1 MLTIDRS
8 AREVIF
14 KTNDDGTV
22 LMLVTVEVGDEMVVE
37 QIPLDTV
44 PLTEL
49 LRSLE
54 LAAEQLRCFL
64 SPRAA

>member
-14 KTNDDGTV
+14 KTQDDGTV
-22 LMLVTVEVGDEMVVE
+22 LMLVTIEVGDELIVE
-37 QIPLDTV
+37 QIPLDSV

-54 LAAEQLRCFL
+54 LAADQLRTFL